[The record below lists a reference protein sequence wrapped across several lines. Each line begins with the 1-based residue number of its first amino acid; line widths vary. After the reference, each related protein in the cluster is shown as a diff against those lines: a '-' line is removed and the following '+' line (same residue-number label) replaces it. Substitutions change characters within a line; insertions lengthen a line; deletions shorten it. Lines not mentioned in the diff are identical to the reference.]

1 MEDENIL
8 IVVENMHKSRRGVR
22 GGKRA
27 RLTQSIFIL
36 LELCNYLDPLSL
48 FRTFLDM
55 NVNRS
60 SFINM
65 NMK

>member
-27 RLTQSIFIL
+27 RLTEYFYIA
-36 LELCNYLDPLSL
+36 
-48 FRTFLDM
+48 RTM
-55 NVNRS
+55 
-60 SFINM
+60 
-65 NMK
+65 